1 MKRRACNT
9 AVNTAVNTAPMG
21 YVRMKREDIDA
32 EVDRAVDEDNVGWL
46 LRR

>member
-9 AVNTAVNTAPMG
+9 AVNTAPMD
-21 YVRMKREDIDA
+21 YVRMKKEDIDA

-46 LRR
+46 FRR

>member
-9 AVNTAVNTAPMG
+9 AVNTVPMDC
-21 YVRMKREDIDA
+21 VRVKREDIDA
-32 EVDRAVDEDNVGWL
+32 EVDISVDEDNVRWL

>member
-1 MKRRACNT
+1 MD
-9 AVNTAVNTAPMG
+9 

-32 EVDRAVDEDNVGWL
+32 EVDIAVDEDNIGWL